1 MSVPATVLTAPLAPG
16 TRVEL
21 RSRYR
26 RNWIR
31 GFEVAGF
38 GPEGYQIRRQSDHR
52 VLPVEFPADQVR
64 SASPPEW
71 GVAR

>member
-1 MSVPATVLTAPLAPG
+1 MDAAITVLSAPLAPG
-16 TRVEL
+16 TRVEV

-26 RNWIR
+26 RGWCR

-38 GPEGYQIRRQSDHR
+38 SDGMYRIRRASDHS

-64 SASPPEW
+64 TPPAV
-71 GVAR
+71 GYLGSL